1 MKIELKQMKLKY
13 YLILVFVLVYS
24 SNLNAQNTLDKIT
37 GLSSTSASVAY
48 SLRQLSTS
56 YTGPLVRIK
65 VVNSFYDVY
74 PDASTTKFSLSSKI
88 SAAIGTY
95 DAAVATAGSNALS
108 TIITG
113 STDATVAIWYDQS
126 GNGVHVLRSDPN
138 AKIITAGSINTI
150 FGQPTIYFSGSN
162 SSLGSSN
169 TVDYSALSQA
179 TVNAVAQNIATT
191 SGFAG
196 IIGTGATPI
205 TYPGYNTAYSS
216 SSGYG
221 SDGHNGF
228 YSTSV
233 TSTDIKIVTNIF
245 INNTTNLSKIYV
257 NKELKTNVAG
267 TSSTNAVYN
276 TPGSKIFIG
285 VSRSIGSTS
294 RFIGNIS
301 EAIIFPSQLSDEVR
315 NPLETNQ
322 TQTYLGPSVT
332 ITSSASGAV
341 CAGTSVTFTATTYNF
356 SNPYYQWYANGTP
369 ISGATSATYST
380 TSLVNG
386 DQVNVKVNEGPFGG
400 AATSNGLL
408 LNLDA
413 TNPSSYSGSGTTWNN
428 LVTGNEV
435 TNFTIQ
441 SGGTYSTDNG
451 GVIRFGNSIIG
462 AGASSSTGFSNLSAY
477 TVEVWVKPAGTM
489 GDYDPSVV
497 GNTNYTPCF
506 FAEKSSGSKVNMVL
520 AYNARGLTSGTAN
533 NSYRYEAAINSGG
546 WKPHQIATNYSSDL
560 NNWVQIISTYDGSKL
575 TIYRNGVSLGSSAA
589 LGISSLRTPSTGY
602 WIAHRWD
609 MNDGVYGDYSK
620 VMMYDRALT
629 SSEIMENYYAFN
641 TRFVGAVGTGISSSS
656 ITTTVNPVPSI
667 PVITVNGDRCINKTS
682 LTTPLGLNSYAW
694 YKDDVIISGNTT
706 NTLTPNASGDYKVVV
721 SNGTCSNT
729 SVVTTIYTCGRTAIG
744 KMLALTNAV
753 SLISSEGGANFGTA
767 TDDLGRIAN
776 TTGLTTTV
784 GTIDGSTAVLGGVIS
799 STNGI
804 ASSVGVIYST
814 DLNFGTYSTATIQ
827 TNVAAG
833 TYTSTISGLSSSTS
847 YYAKSFIVNKAGTS
861 YGTVISFT
869 TPTVVPTKVAV
880 TRASVGRTYG
890 AIFTTQP
897 QVTIQ
902 TASGSTVTNSSETV
916 TASISSGGAL
926 IGTKSVNAVNG
937 VATFTNLGLKG
948 MNGIAYTITYTVS
961 GLTTATESVT
971 PTGSWSLG
979 NTGPGGGK
987 IFYVNTS
994 GFACGPTLSETCYYL
1009 EVAPALA
1016 NSAKDWSV
1024 SANRTS
1030 SAGASGTVIG
1040 SGYQNTMAIINQG
1053 NSNSA
1058 AAYAQEYRGGSLSD
1072 WYLGTRLELYQIYV
1086 NRATIFTGTEVINTE
1101 FPGEYWTSTEANAS
1115 QAYSYRIYDNQ
1126 GPWPNSKT
1134 SNSVRPIRSF

>member
-1 MKIELKQMKLKY
+1 MKKLFT
-13 YLILVFVLVYS
+13 ILFLFIACIS
-24 SNLNAQNTLDKIT
+24 NAQTVSI
-37 GLSSTSASVAY
+37 SS
-48 SLRQLSTS
+48 
-56 YTGPLVRIK
+56 
-65 VVNSFYDVY
+65 
-74 PDASTTKFSLSSKI
+74 
-88 SAAIGTY
+88 SAAP
-95 DAAVATAGSNALS
+95 S
-108 TIITG
+108 
-113 STDATVAIWYDQS
+113 
-126 GNGVHVLRSDPN
+126 
-138 AKIITAGSINTI
+138 NTI
-150 FGQPTIYFSGSN
+150 CSG
-162 SSLGSSN
+162 
-169 TVDYSALSQA
+169 
-179 TVNAVAQNIATT
+179 
-191 SGFAG
+191 
-196 IIGTGATPI
+196 
-205 TYPGYNTAYSS
+205 
-216 SSGYG
+216 
-221 SDGHNGF
+221 
-228 YSTSV
+228 
-233 TSTDIKIVTNIF
+233 TN
-245 INNTTNLSKIYV
+245 
-257 NKELKTNVAG
+257 
-267 TSSTNAVYN
+267 
-276 TPGSKIFIG
+276 
-285 VSRSIGSTS
+285 
-294 RFIGNIS
+294 
-301 EAIIFPSQLSDEVR
+301 
-315 NPLETNQ
+315 
-322 TQTYLGPSVT
+322 
-332 ITSSASGAV
+332 
-341 CAGTSVTFTATTYNF
+341 VTFTANATGFT
-356 SNPYYQWYANGTP
+356 NPYYQWYKNSVAIG
-369 ISGATSATYST
+369 GATSATFSSA
-380 TSLVNG
+380 SLVNG

-400 AATSNGLL
+400 AVTSNGLL

-428 LVTGNEV
+428 LVTGNAV
-435 TNFTIQ
+435 PSFSIT
-441 SGGTYSTDNG
+441 SGTYVNSNG
-451 GVIRFGNSIIG
+451 GVIRFP
-462 AGASSSTGFSNLSAY
+462 STGGFAESTTGFANLTAY
-477 TVEVWVKPAGTM
+477 TVEVWVKSAGTN
-489 GDYDPSVV
+489 GVYNPELNSNYAPSL
-497 GNTNYTPCF
+497 F
-506 FAEKSSGSKVNMVL
+506 SEKVSGGTVNMVL
-520 AYNARGLTSGTAN
+520 AYNARAWSGVAN
-533 NSYRYEAAINSGG
+533 NSYRYTAAMGG
-546 WKPHQIATNYSSDL
+546 WQTVESTTNYGSDL
-560 NNWVQIISTYDGSKL
+560 NNWVQIVATYNGSVLKL
-575 TIYRNGVSLGSSAA
+575 YRNGVELGSKTANINLRA
-589 LGISSLRTPSTGY
+589 SSVGY
-602 WIAHRWD
+602 YVAHRWD
-609 MNDGVYGDYSK
+609 MIDGVYGDYSK
-620 VMMYDRALT
+620 VMMYNKALT
-629 SSEIMENYYAFN
+629 STEVSANYSAFN
-641 TRFVGAVGTGISSSS
+641 ARFVDNGVSSSA
-656 ITTTVNPVPSI
+656 ITTTVNASPAVPVL
-667 PVITVNGDRCINKTS
+667 TVLGDGCINKSS
-682 LTTPLGLNSYAW
+682 LTTTSGLTSYVW
-694 YKDDVIISGNTT
+694 YKDNINISGITT
-706 NTLTPNASGDYKVVV
+706 NTLTPNASGDYKVMV

-729 SVVTTIYTCGRTAIG
+729 SSATTIYTCGRTAIG

-847 YYAKSFIVNKAGTS
+847 YYAKSFIINNAGTS

-890 AIFTTQP
+890 ALFTTQP

-948 MNGIAYTITYTVS
+948 MNGTAYTITYTVT

-979 NTGPGGGK
+979 DTGPGGGK

-1009 EVAPALA
+1009 EVAPIGA
-1016 NSAKDWSV
+1016 NTTKDWAV

>member
-1 MKIELKQMKLKY
+1 MKKLFT
-13 YLILVFVLVYS
+13 ILFLFIACIS
-24 SNLNAQNTLDKIT
+24 NAQTVSI
-37 GLSSTSASVAY
+37 SS
-48 SLRQLSTS
+48 
-56 YTGPLVRIK
+56 
-65 VVNSFYDVY
+65 
-74 PDASTTKFSLSSKI
+74 
-88 SAAIGTY
+88 SAAP
-95 DAAVATAGSNALS
+95 S
-108 TIITG
+108 
-113 STDATVAIWYDQS
+113 
-126 GNGVHVLRSDPN
+126 
-138 AKIITAGSINTI
+138 NTI
-150 FGQPTIYFSGSN
+150 CSG
-162 SSLGSSN
+162 
-169 TVDYSALSQA
+169 
-179 TVNAVAQNIATT
+179 
-191 SGFAG
+191 
-196 IIGTGATPI
+196 
-205 TYPGYNTAYSS
+205 
-216 SSGYG
+216 
-221 SDGHNGF
+221 
-228 YSTSV
+228 
-233 TSTDIKIVTNIF
+233 TN
-245 INNTTNLSKIYV
+245 
-257 NKELKTNVAG
+257 
-267 TSSTNAVYN
+267 
-276 TPGSKIFIG
+276 
-285 VSRSIGSTS
+285 
-294 RFIGNIS
+294 
-301 EAIIFPSQLSDEVR
+301 
-315 NPLETNQ
+315 
-322 TQTYLGPSVT
+322 
-332 ITSSASGAV
+332 
-341 CAGTSVTFTATTYNF
+341 VTFTANATGFT
-356 SNPYYQWYANGTP
+356 NPYYQWYKNSVAIG
-369 ISGATSATYST
+369 GATSATFSSA
-380 TSLVNG
+380 SLVNG

-400 AATSNGLL
+400 AVTSNGLL

-428 LVTGNEV
+428 LVTGNAV
-435 TNFTIQ
+435 PSFSIT
-441 SGGTYSTDNG
+441 SGTYVNSNG
-451 GVIRFGNSIIG
+451 GVIRFP
-462 AGASSSTGFSNLSAY
+462 STGGFAESTTGFANLTAY
-477 TVEVWVKPAGTM
+477 TVEVWVKSAGTN
-489 GDYDPSVV
+489 GVYNPELNSNYAPSL
-497 GNTNYTPCF
+497 F
-506 FAEKSSGSKVNMVL
+506 SEKVSGGTVNMVL
-520 AYNARGLTSGTAN
+520 AYNARAWSGVAN
-533 NSYRYEAAINSGG
+533 NSYRYTAAMGG
-546 WKPHQIATNYSSDL
+546 WQTVESTTNYGSDL
-560 NNWVQIISTYDGSKL
+560 NNWVQIVATYNGSVLKL
-575 TIYRNGVSLGSSAA
+575 YRNGVELGSKTANINLRA
-589 LGISSLRTPSTGY
+589 SSVGY
-602 WIAHRWD
+602 YVAHRWD
-609 MNDGVYGDYSK
+609 MIDGVYGDYSK
-620 VMMYDRALT
+620 VMMYNKALT
-629 SSEIMENYYAFN
+629 STEVSANYSAFN
-641 TRFVGAVGTGISSSS
+641 ARFVDNGVSSSA
-656 ITTTVNPVPSI
+656 ITTTVNASPAVPVL
-667 PVITVNGDRCINKTS
+667 TVLGDGCINKSS
-682 LTTPLGLNSYAW
+682 LTTTSGLTSYVW
-694 YKDDVIISGNTT
+694 YKDNINISGITT
-706 NTLTPNASGDYKVVV
+706 NTLTPNASGDYKVMV

-729 SVVTTIYTCGRTAIG
+729 SSATTIYTCGRTAIG

-847 YYAKSFIVNKAGTS
+847 YYAKSFIINKAGTS

-948 MNGIAYTITYTVS
+948 MNGTAYTITYTVS

-979 NTGPGGGK
+979 DTGPGGGK

-1009 EVAPALA
+1009 EVAPIGA
-1016 NSAKDWSV
+1016 NTTKDWAV

>member
-1 MKIELKQMKLKY
+1 MKKLFT
-13 YLILVFVLVYS
+13 ILFLFIACIS
-24 SNLNAQNTLDKIT
+24 NAQTVSI
-37 GLSSTSASVAY
+37 SS
-48 SLRQLSTS
+48 
-56 YTGPLVRIK
+56 
-65 VVNSFYDVY
+65 
-74 PDASTTKFSLSSKI
+74 
-88 SAAIGTY
+88 SAAP
-95 DAAVATAGSNALS
+95 S
-108 TIITG
+108 
-113 STDATVAIWYDQS
+113 
-126 GNGVHVLRSDPN
+126 
-138 AKIITAGSINTI
+138 NTI
-150 FGQPTIYFSGSN
+150 CSG
-162 SSLGSSN
+162 
-169 TVDYSALSQA
+169 
-179 TVNAVAQNIATT
+179 
-191 SGFAG
+191 
-196 IIGTGATPI
+196 
-205 TYPGYNTAYSS
+205 
-216 SSGYG
+216 
-221 SDGHNGF
+221 
-228 YSTSV
+228 
-233 TSTDIKIVTNIF
+233 TN
-245 INNTTNLSKIYV
+245 
-257 NKELKTNVAG
+257 
-267 TSSTNAVYN
+267 
-276 TPGSKIFIG
+276 
-285 VSRSIGSTS
+285 
-294 RFIGNIS
+294 
-301 EAIIFPSQLSDEVR
+301 
-315 NPLETNQ
+315 
-322 TQTYLGPSVT
+322 
-332 ITSSASGAV
+332 
-341 CAGTSVTFTATTYNF
+341 VTFTANATGFT
-356 SNPYYQWYANGTP
+356 NPYYQWYKNSVAIG
-369 ISGATSATYST
+369 GATSATFSSA
-380 TSLVNG
+380 SLVNG

-400 AATSNGLL
+400 AVTSNGLL

-428 LVTGNEV
+428 LVTGNAV
-435 TNFTIQ
+435 PSFSIT
-441 SGGTYSTDNG
+441 SGTYVNSNG
-451 GVIRFGNSIIG
+451 GVIRFP
-462 AGASSSTGFSNLSAY
+462 STGGFAESTTGFANLTAY
-477 TVEVWVKPAGTM
+477 TVEVWVKSAGTN
-489 GDYDPSVV
+489 GVYNPELNSNYAPSL
-497 GNTNYTPCF
+497 F
-506 FAEKSSGSKVNMVL
+506 SEKVSGGTVNMVL
-520 AYNARGLTSGTAN
+520 AYNARAWSGVAN
-533 NSYRYEAAINSGG
+533 NSYRYTAAMGG
-546 WKPHQIATNYSSDL
+546 WQTVESTTNYGSDL
-560 NNWVQIISTYDGSKL
+560 NNWVQIVATYNGSVLKL
-575 TIYRNGVSLGSSAA
+575 YRNGVELGSKTANINLRA
-589 LGISSLRTPSTGY
+589 SSVGY
-602 WIAHRWD
+602 YVAHRWD
-609 MNDGVYGDYSK
+609 MIDGVYGDYSK
-620 VMMYDRALT
+620 VMMYNKALT
-629 SSEIMENYYAFN
+629 STEVSANYSAFN
-641 TRFVGAVGTGISSSS
+641 ARFVDNGVSSSA
-656 ITTTVNPVPSI
+656 ITTTVNASPAVPVL
-667 PVITVNGDRCINKTS
+667 TVLGDGCINKSS
-682 LTTPLGLNSYAW
+682 LTTTSGLTSYVW
-694 YKDDVIISGNTT
+694 YKDNINISGITT
-706 NTLTPNASGDYKVVV
+706 NTLTPNASGDYKVMV

-729 SVVTTIYTCGRTAIG
+729 SSATTIYTCGRTAIG

-784 GTIDGSTAVLGGVIS
+784 GTIDGSTAVIGGVIS

-847 YYAKSFIVNKAGTS
+847 YYAKSFIINKAGTS

-869 TPTVVPTKVAV
+869 TPTVVPAKVAV

-948 MNGIAYTITYTVS
+948 MNGTAYTITYTVS

-979 NTGPGGGK
+979 DTGPGGGK

-1009 EVAPALA
+1009 EVAPIGA
-1016 NSAKDWSV
+1016 NTTKDWAV

>member
-1 MKIELKQMKLKY
+1 MKKLFT
-13 YLILVFVLVYS
+13 ILFLFIACIS
-24 SNLNAQNTLDKIT
+24 NAQTVSI
-37 GLSSTSASVAY
+37 SS
-48 SLRQLSTS
+48 
-56 YTGPLVRIK
+56 
-65 VVNSFYDVY
+65 
-74 PDASTTKFSLSSKI
+74 
-88 SAAIGTY
+88 SAAP
-95 DAAVATAGSNALS
+95 S
-108 TIITG
+108 
-113 STDATVAIWYDQS
+113 
-126 GNGVHVLRSDPN
+126 
-138 AKIITAGSINTI
+138 NTI
-150 FGQPTIYFSGSN
+150 CSG
-162 SSLGSSN
+162 
-169 TVDYSALSQA
+169 
-179 TVNAVAQNIATT
+179 
-191 SGFAG
+191 
-196 IIGTGATPI
+196 
-205 TYPGYNTAYSS
+205 
-216 SSGYG
+216 
-221 SDGHNGF
+221 
-228 YSTSV
+228 
-233 TSTDIKIVTNIF
+233 TN
-245 INNTTNLSKIYV
+245 
-257 NKELKTNVAG
+257 
-267 TSSTNAVYN
+267 
-276 TPGSKIFIG
+276 
-285 VSRSIGSTS
+285 
-294 RFIGNIS
+294 
-301 EAIIFPSQLSDEVR
+301 
-315 NPLETNQ
+315 
-322 TQTYLGPSVT
+322 
-332 ITSSASGAV
+332 
-341 CAGTSVTFTATTYNF
+341 VTFTANATGFT
-356 SNPYYQWYANGTP
+356 NPYYQWYKNSVAIG
-369 ISGATSATYST
+369 GATSATFSSA
-380 TSLVNG
+380 SLVNG

-400 AATSNGLL
+400 AVTSNGLL

-428 LVTGNEV
+428 LVTGNAV
-435 TNFTIQ
+435 PSFSIT
-441 SGGTYSTDNG
+441 SGTYVNSNG
-451 GVIRFGNSIIG
+451 GVIRFP
-462 AGASSSTGFSNLSAY
+462 STGGFAESTTGFANLTAY
-477 TVEVWVKPAGTM
+477 TVEVWVKSAGTN
-489 GDYDPSVV
+489 GVYNPELNSNYAPSL
-497 GNTNYTPCF
+497 F
-506 FAEKSSGSKVNMVL
+506 SEKVSGGTVNMVL
-520 AYNARGLTSGTAN
+520 AYNARAWSGVAN
-533 NSYRYEAAINSGG
+533 NSYRYTAAMGG
-546 WKPHQIATNYSSDL
+546 WQTVESTTNYGSDL
-560 NNWVQIISTYDGSKL
+560 NNWVQIVATYNGSVLKL
-575 TIYRNGVSLGSSAA
+575 YRNGVELGSKTANINLRA
-589 LGISSLRTPSTGY
+589 SSVGY
-602 WIAHRWD
+602 YVAHRWD
-609 MNDGVYGDYSK
+609 MIDGVYGDYSK
-620 VMMYDRALT
+620 VMMYNKALT
-629 SSEIMENYYAFN
+629 STEVSANYSAFN
-641 TRFVGAVGTGISSSS
+641 ARFVDNGVSSSA
-656 ITTTVNPVPSI
+656 ITTTVNASPAVPVL
-667 PVITVNGDRCINKTS
+667 TVLGDGCINKSS
-682 LTTPLGLNSYAW
+682 LTTTSGLNPYVW
-694 YKDDVIISGNTT
+694 YKDNVIISGNTT
-706 NTLTPNASGDYKVVV
+706 NTLIPNASGDYKVVV
-721 SNGTCSNT
+721 SDGTCSNT
-729 SVVTTIYTCGRTAIG
+729 SAVTTIYTCGRTAIG

-784 GTIDGSTAVLGGVIS
+784 GTIDGSTAVIGGVIS

-847 YYAKSFIVNKAGTS
+847 YYAKSFIINKAGTS

-948 MNGIAYTITYTVS
+948 MNGTAYTITYTVS

-979 NTGPGGGK
+979 DTGPGGGK

-1009 EVAPALA
+1009 EVAPIGA
-1016 NSAKDWSV
+1016 NTTKDWAV

>member
-1 MKIELKQMKLKY
+1 
-13 YLILVFVLVYS
+13 
-24 SNLNAQNTLDKIT
+24 
-37 GLSSTSASVAY
+37 
-48 SLRQLSTS
+48 
-56 YTGPLVRIK
+56 
-65 VVNSFYDVY
+65 
-74 PDASTTKFSLSSKI
+74 
-88 SAAIGTY
+88 
-95 DAAVATAGSNALS
+95 
-108 TIITG
+108 
-113 STDATVAIWYDQS
+113 
-126 GNGVHVLRSDPN
+126 
-138 AKIITAGSINTI
+138 
-150 FGQPTIYFSGSN
+150 
-162 SSLGSSN
+162 
-169 TVDYSALSQA
+169 
-179 TVNAVAQNIATT
+179 
-191 SGFAG
+191 
-196 IIGTGATPI
+196 
-205 TYPGYNTAYSS
+205 
-216 SSGYG
+216 
-221 SDGHNGF
+221 
-228 YSTSV
+228 
-233 TSTDIKIVTNIF
+233 
-245 INNTTNLSKIYV
+245 
-257 NKELKTNVAG
+257 
-267 TSSTNAVYN
+267 
-276 TPGSKIFIG
+276 
-285 VSRSIGSTS
+285 
-294 RFIGNIS
+294 
-301 EAIIFPSQLSDEVR
+301 
-315 NPLETNQ
+315 
-322 TQTYLGPSVT
+322 
-332 ITSSASGAV
+332 
-341 CAGTSVTFTATTYNF
+341 
-356 SNPYYQWYANGTP
+356 
-369 ISGATSATYST
+369 
-380 TSLVNG
+380 
-386 DQVNVKVNEGPFGG
+386 
-400 AATSNGLL
+400 
-408 LNLDA
+408 
-413 TNPSSYSGSGTTWNN
+413 
-428 LVTGNEV
+428 
-435 TNFTIQ
+435 
-441 SGGTYSTDNG
+441 
-451 GVIRFGNSIIG
+451 
-462 AGASSSTGFSNLSAY
+462 
-477 TVEVWVKPAGTM
+477 
-489 GDYDPSVV
+489 
-497 GNTNYTPCF
+497 
-506 FAEKSSGSKVNMVL
+506 MVL
-520 AYNARGLTSGTAN
+520 AYNARAWSGVAN
-533 NSYRYEAAINSGG
+533 NSYRYTAAMGG
-546 WKPHQIATNYSSDL
+546 WQTVESTTNYGSDL
-560 NNWVQIISTYDGSKL
+560 NNWVQIVATYNGSVLKL
-575 TIYRNGVSLGSSAA
+575 YRNGVELGSKTANINLRA
-589 LGISSLRTPSTGY
+589 SSVGY
-602 WIAHRWD
+602 YVAHRWD
-609 MNDGVYGDYSK
+609 MIDGVYGDYSK
-620 VMMYDRALT
+620 VMMYNKALT
-629 SSEIMENYYAFN
+629 STEVSANYSAFN
-641 TRFVGAVGTGISSSS
+641 ARFVDNGVSSSA
-656 ITTTVNPVPSI
+656 ITTTVNASPAVPVL
-667 PVITVNGDRCINKTS
+667 TVLGDGCINKSS
-682 LTTPLGLNSYAW
+682 LTTTSGLTSYVW
-694 YKDDVIISGNTT
+694 YKDNINISGITT
-706 NTLTPNASGDYKVVV
+706 NTLTPNASGDYKVMV

-729 SVVTTIYTCGRTAIG
+729 SSATTIYTCGRTAIG

-847 YYAKSFIVNKAGTS
+847 YYAKSFIINNAGTS

-902 TASGSTVTNSSETV
+902 TASGNTVTNSSETV

-948 MNGIAYTITYTVS
+948 MNGTAYTITYTVS

-979 NTGPGGGK
+979 DTGPGGGK

-1009 EVAPALA
+1009 EVAPIGA
-1016 NSAKDWSV
+1016 NTTKDWAV

>member
-1 MKIELKQMKLKY
+1 MKKLFT
-13 YLILVFVLVYS
+13 LLFLLNAFYS
-24 SNLNAQNTLDKIT
+24 NAQNTLNK
-37 GLSSTSASVAY
+37 LNLTSATPASVAY
-48 SLRQLSTS
+48 SLRLLSNS

-65 VVNSFYDVY
+65 VENSFYDVY
-74 PDASTTKFSLSSKI
+74 PDESTTKFSLSSKI
-88 SAAIGTY
+88 SATIGTY
-95 DAAVATAGSNALS
+95 NAGIAAASTYALS
-108 TIITG
+108 TIITAG
-113 STDATVAIWYDQS
+113 TTNATVAIWYDQS
-126 GNGVHVLRSDPN
+126 GNNKHAASFNNTPGARIIISGSIKRLGLYGNPTIDFTDNLSLLRS
-138 AKIITAGSINTI
+138 
-150 FGQPTIYFSGSN
+150 
-162 SSLGSSN
+162 SSVNYSSQ
-169 TVDYSALSQA
+169 TGA
-179 TVNAVAQNIATT
+179 TVNAIAQNISTA
-191 SGFAG
+191 SLGG
-196 IIGTGATPI
+196 IIGTGNTSYAG
-205 TYPGYNTAYSS
+205 PGYNISYVSS
-216 SSGYG
+216 LGYI
-221 SDGHNGF
+221 SDGDGG
-228 YSTSV
+228 YYESGV
-233 TSTDIKIVTNIF
+233 ISTDPKLITSIF
-245 INNTTNLSKIYV
+245 NDKNRNVSKIYV
-257 NKELKTNVAG
+257 NSVLKTDIAG
-267 TSSTNAVYN
+267 PA
-276 TPGSKIFIG
+276 SKYPLSNYSNSVICIG
-285 VSRSIGSTS
+285 VARESNTTAV
-294 RFIGNIS
+294 FKGNIS
-301 EAIIFPSQLSDEVR
+301 EAIIFPKELTAGEQSL
-315 NPLETNQ
+315 LETNQ
-322 TQTYLGPSVT
+322 NAFYFSGSVS
-332 ITSSASGAV
+332 ISSSASGAI
-341 CAGTSVTFTATTYNF
+341 CPGTNVTFTSDISNF
-356 SNPYYQWYANGTP
+356 TNTPSFQWYKNNVILSGETSATFSTTALNNNDVIKVIAG
-369 ISGATSATYST
+369 GATSNELIATT
-380 TSLVNG
+380 T
-386 DQVNVKVNEGPFGG
+386 
-400 AATSNGLL
+400 
-408 LNLDA
+408 
-413 TNPSSYSGSGTTWNN
+413 
-428 LVTGNEV
+428 
-435 TNFTIQ
+435 
-441 SGGTYSTDNG
+441 
-451 GVIRFGNSIIG
+451 
-462 AGASSSTGFSNLSAY
+462 AG
-477 TVEVWVKPAGTM
+477 
-489 GDYDPSVV
+489 PSV
-497 GNTNYTPCF
+497 
-506 FAEKSSGSKVNMVL
+506 SVL
-520 AYNARGLTSGTAN
+520 G
-533 NSYRYEAAINSGG
+533 
-546 WKPHQIATNYSSDL
+546 
-560 NNWVQIISTYDGSKL
+560 DG
-575 TIYRNGVSLGSSAA
+575 
-589 LGISSLRTPSTGY
+589 
-602 WIAHRWD
+602 
-609 MNDGVYGDYSK
+609 
-620 VMMYDRALT
+620 
-629 SSEIMENYYAFN
+629 
-641 TRFVGAVGTGISSSS
+641 
-656 ITTTVNPVPSI
+656 
-667 PVITVNGDRCINKTS
+667 CINKTT
-682 LTTPLGLNSYAW
+682 LTTPTGATAYSW
-694 YKDDVIISGNTT
+694 YKDNVAISNTNSST
-706 NTLTPNASGDYKVVV
+706 YTPTTAGDYKVQVT
-721 SNGTCSNT
+721 NGSCATQST
-729 SVVTTIYTCGRTAIG
+729 ATTISTCGVTADG

-753 SLISSEGGANFGTA
+753 SLLSTEGGANFGTA
-767 TDDLGRIAN
+767 IDDLGRITN

-1009 EVAPALA
+1009 EVAPFGA
-1016 NSAKDWSV
+1016 NTSKDWAV
-1024 SANRTS
+1024 SANQTS

>member
-1 MKIELKQMKLKY
+1 MKKLFT
-13 YLILVFVLVYS
+13 ILFLFIACIS
-24 SNLNAQNTLDKIT
+24 NAQTVSI
-37 GLSSTSASVAY
+37 SS
-48 SLRQLSTS
+48 
-56 YTGPLVRIK
+56 
-65 VVNSFYDVY
+65 
-74 PDASTTKFSLSSKI
+74 
-88 SAAIGTY
+88 SAAP
-95 DAAVATAGSNALS
+95 S
-108 TIITG
+108 
-113 STDATVAIWYDQS
+113 
-126 GNGVHVLRSDPN
+126 
-138 AKIITAGSINTI
+138 NTI
-150 FGQPTIYFSGSN
+150 CSG
-162 SSLGSSN
+162 
-169 TVDYSALSQA
+169 
-179 TVNAVAQNIATT
+179 
-191 SGFAG
+191 
-196 IIGTGATPI
+196 
-205 TYPGYNTAYSS
+205 
-216 SSGYG
+216 
-221 SDGHNGF
+221 
-228 YSTSV
+228 
-233 TSTDIKIVTNIF
+233 TN
-245 INNTTNLSKIYV
+245 
-257 NKELKTNVAG
+257 
-267 TSSTNAVYN
+267 
-276 TPGSKIFIG
+276 
-285 VSRSIGSTS
+285 
-294 RFIGNIS
+294 
-301 EAIIFPSQLSDEVR
+301 
-315 NPLETNQ
+315 
-322 TQTYLGPSVT
+322 
-332 ITSSASGAV
+332 
-341 CAGTSVTFTATTYNF
+341 VTFTANATGFT
-356 SNPYYQWYANGTP
+356 NPYYQWYKNSVAIG
-369 ISGATSATYST
+369 GATSATFSSA
-380 TSLVNG
+380 SLVNG

-400 AATSNGLL
+400 AVTSNGLL

-428 LVTGNEV
+428 LVTGNAV
-435 TNFTIQ
+435 PSFSIT
-441 SGGTYSTDNG
+441 SGTYVNSNG
-451 GVIRFGNSIIG
+451 GVIRFP
-462 AGASSSTGFSNLSAY
+462 STGGFAESTTGFANLTAY
-477 TVEVWVKPAGTM
+477 TVEVWVKSAGTN
-489 GDYDPSVV
+489 GVYNPELNSNYAPSL
-497 GNTNYTPCF
+497 F
-506 FAEKSSGSKVNMVL
+506 SEKVSGGTVNMVL
-520 AYNARGLTSGTAN
+520 AYNARAWSGVAN
-533 NSYRYEAAINSGG
+533 NSYRYTAAMGG
-546 WKPHQIATNYSSDL
+546 WQTVESTTNYGSDL
-560 NNWVQIISTYDGSKL
+560 NNWVQIVATYNGSVLKL
-575 TIYRNGVSLGSSAA
+575 YRNGVELGSKTANINLRA
-589 LGISSLRTPSTGY
+589 SSVGY
-602 WIAHRWD
+602 YVAHRWD
-609 MNDGVYGDYSK
+609 MIDGVYGDYSK
-620 VMMYDRALT
+620 VMMYNKALT
-629 SSEIMENYYAFN
+629 STEVSANYSAFN
-641 TRFVGAVGTGISSSS
+641 ARFVDNGVSSSA
-656 ITTTVNPVPSI
+656 ITTTVNASPAVPVL
-667 PVITVNGDRCINKTS
+667 TVLGDGCINKSS
-682 LTTPLGLNSYAW
+682 LTTTSGLTSYVW
-694 YKDDVIISGNTT
+694 YKDNINISGITT
-706 NTLTPNASGDYKVVV
+706 NTLTPNASGDYKVMV

-729 SVVTTIYTCGRTAIG
+729 SSATTIYTCGRTAIG

-847 YYAKSFIVNKAGTS
+847 YYAKSFIINKAGTS

-869 TPTVVPTKVAV
+869 TPTVVPAKVAV

-948 MNGIAYTITYTVS
+948 MNGTAYTITYTVS

-979 NTGPGGGK
+979 DTGPGGGK

-1009 EVAPALA
+1009 EVAPIGA
-1016 NSAKDWSV
+1016 NTTKDWAV

>member
-1 MKIELKQMKLKY
+1 MKKLFT
-13 YLILVFVLVYS
+13 ILFLFIACIS
-24 SNLNAQNTLDKIT
+24 NAQTVSI
-37 GLSSTSASVAY
+37 SS
-48 SLRQLSTS
+48 
-56 YTGPLVRIK
+56 
-65 VVNSFYDVY
+65 
-74 PDASTTKFSLSSKI
+74 
-88 SAAIGTY
+88 SAAP
-95 DAAVATAGSNALS
+95 S
-108 TIITG
+108 
-113 STDATVAIWYDQS
+113 
-126 GNGVHVLRSDPN
+126 
-138 AKIITAGSINTI
+138 NTI
-150 FGQPTIYFSGSN
+150 CSG
-162 SSLGSSN
+162 
-169 TVDYSALSQA
+169 
-179 TVNAVAQNIATT
+179 
-191 SGFAG
+191 
-196 IIGTGATPI
+196 
-205 TYPGYNTAYSS
+205 
-216 SSGYG
+216 
-221 SDGHNGF
+221 
-228 YSTSV
+228 
-233 TSTDIKIVTNIF
+233 TN
-245 INNTTNLSKIYV
+245 
-257 NKELKTNVAG
+257 
-267 TSSTNAVYN
+267 
-276 TPGSKIFIG
+276 
-285 VSRSIGSTS
+285 
-294 RFIGNIS
+294 
-301 EAIIFPSQLSDEVR
+301 
-315 NPLETNQ
+315 
-322 TQTYLGPSVT
+322 
-332 ITSSASGAV
+332 
-341 CAGTSVTFTATTYNF
+341 VTFTANATGFT
-356 SNPYYQWYANGTP
+356 NPYYQWYKNSVAIG
-369 ISGATSATYST
+369 GATSATFSSA
-380 TSLVNG
+380 SLVNG

-400 AATSNGLL
+400 AVTSNGLL

-428 LVTGNEV
+428 LVTGNAV
-435 TNFTIQ
+435 PSFSIT
-441 SGGTYSTDNG
+441 SGTYVNSNG
-451 GVIRFGNSIIG
+451 GVIRFP
-462 AGASSSTGFSNLSAY
+462 STGGFAESTTGFANLTAY
-477 TVEVWVKPAGTM
+477 TVEVWVKSAGTN
-489 GDYDPSVV
+489 GVYNPELNSNYAPSL
-497 GNTNYTPCF
+497 F
-506 FAEKSSGSKVNMVL
+506 SEKVSGGTVNMVL
-520 AYNARGLTSGTAN
+520 AYNARAWSGVAN
-533 NSYRYEAAINSGG
+533 NSYRYTAAMGG
-546 WKPHQIATNYSSDL
+546 WQTVESTTNYGSDL
-560 NNWVQIISTYDGSKL
+560 NNWVQIVATYNGSVLKL
-575 TIYRNGVSLGSSAA
+575 YRNGVELGSKTANINLRA
-589 LGISSLRTPSTGY
+589 SSVGY
-602 WIAHRWD
+602 YVAHRWD
-609 MNDGVYGDYSK
+609 MIDGVYGDYSK
-620 VMMYDRALT
+620 VMMYNKALT
-629 SSEIMENYYAFN
+629 STEVSANYSAFN
-641 TRFVGAVGTGISSSS
+641 ARFVDNGVSSSA
-656 ITTTVNPVPSI
+656 ITTTVNASPAVPVL
-667 PVITVNGDRCINKTS
+667 TVLGDGCINKSS
-682 LTTPLGLNSYAW
+682 LTTTSGLTSYVW
-694 YKDDVIISGNTT
+694 YKDNINISGITT
-706 NTLTPNASGDYKVVV
+706 NTLTPNASGDYKVMV

-729 SVVTTIYTCGRTAIG
+729 SSATTIYTCGRTAIG

-784 GTIDGSTAVLGGVIS
+784 GTIDGSTAVIGGVIS

-847 YYAKSFIVNKAGTS
+847 YYAKSFIINKAGTS

-948 MNGIAYTITYTVS
+948 MNGTAYTITYTVS

-979 NTGPGGGK
+979 DTGPGGGK

-1009 EVAPALA
+1009 EVAPIGA
-1016 NSAKDWSV
+1016 NTTKDWAV

>member
-1 MKIELKQMKLKY
+1 MKKLFT
-13 YLILVFVLVYS
+13 LLFLLNAFYS
-24 SNLNAQNTLDKIT
+24 NAQNTLNK
-37 GLSSTSASVAY
+37 LNLTSATPASVAY
-48 SLRQLSTS
+48 SLRLLSNS

-65 VVNSFYDVY
+65 VENSFYDVY
-74 PDASTTKFSLSSKI
+74 PDESTTKFSLSSKI
-88 SAAIGTY
+88 SATIGTY
-95 DAAVATAGSNALS
+95 NAGIAAASTYALS
-108 TIITG
+108 TIITAG
-113 STDATVAIWYDQS
+113 TTNATVAIWYDQS
-126 GNGVHVLRSDPN
+126 GNNKHAASYNSTPGARIIISGSIKRLGLYGNPTIDFTGNLSLLRS
-138 AKIITAGSINTI
+138 
-150 FGQPTIYFSGSN
+150 
-162 SSLGSSN
+162 SSVN
-169 TVDYSALSQA
+169 YYSQTGA
-179 TVNAVAQNIATT
+179 TVNAIAQNISTA
-191 SGFAG
+191 SLGG
-196 IIGTGATPI
+196 IIGTGNTSWPG
-205 TYPGYNTAYSS
+205 PGYNISYYSS
-216 SSGYG
+216 SLGYI
-221 SDGHNGF
+221 SDGDGG
-228 YSTSV
+228 YYASGV
-233 TSTDIKIVTNIF
+233 ISTDPKLITSIF
-245 INNTTNLSKIYV
+245 NDKTKNVSKIYV
-257 NKELKTNVAG
+257 NSVLTTDIAG
-267 TSSTNAVYN
+267 SASKYPLYN
-276 TPGSKIFIG
+276 YDGSVICIG
-285 VSRSIGSTS
+285 VARADNTTAV
-294 RFIGNIS
+294 FKGNIS
-301 EAIIFPSQLSDEVR
+301 EAIIFPKVLTAGEQSL
-315 NPLETNQ
+315 LETNQ
-322 TQTYLGPSVT
+322 NAFYFSGSVS
-332 ITSSASGAV
+332 ISSSASGAI
-341 CAGTSVTFTATTYNF
+341 CPGTNVTFTSDISNF
-356 SNPYYQWYANGTP
+356 TNTPSFQWYKNNV
-369 ISGATSATYST
+369 ILSGETSATYST
-380 TSLVNG
+380 TALNNNDVI
-386 DQVNVKVNEGPFGG
+386 KVIAGG
-400 AATSNGLL
+400 ATSNELI
-408 LNLDA
+408 A
-413 TNPSSYSGSGTTWNN
+413 TTT
-428 LVTGNEV
+428 
-435 TNFTIQ
+435 
-441 SGGTYSTDNG
+441 
-451 GVIRFGNSIIG
+451 
-462 AGASSSTGFSNLSAY
+462 AG
-477 TVEVWVKPAGTM
+477 
-489 GDYDPSVV
+489 PSV
-497 GNTNYTPCF
+497 
-506 FAEKSSGSKVNMVL
+506 SVL
-520 AYNARGLTSGTAN
+520 G
-533 NSYRYEAAINSGG
+533 
-546 WKPHQIATNYSSDL
+546 
-560 NNWVQIISTYDGSKL
+560 DG
-575 TIYRNGVSLGSSAA
+575 
-589 LGISSLRTPSTGY
+589 
-602 WIAHRWD
+602 
-609 MNDGVYGDYSK
+609 
-620 VMMYDRALT
+620 
-629 SSEIMENYYAFN
+629 
-641 TRFVGAVGTGISSSS
+641 
-656 ITTTVNPVPSI
+656 
-667 PVITVNGDRCINKTS
+667 CINKTT
-682 LTTPLGLNSYAW
+682 LTTPTGATAYSW
-694 YKDDVIISGNTT
+694 YKDNVAISNTNSST
-706 NTLTPNASGDYKVVV
+706 YTPTTAGDYKVQVT
-721 SNGTCSNT
+721 NGSCATQST
-729 SVVTTIYTCGRTAIG
+729 ATTISTCGVTADG

-753 SLISSEGGANFGTA
+753 SLLSTEGGANFGTA
-767 TDDLGRIAN
+767 IDDLGRITN

-847 YYAKSFIVNKAGTS
+847 YYAKSFIINKAGTS
-861 YGTVISFT
+861 YGAVISFT

-948 MNGIAYTITYTVS
+948 MNGTAYTITYTVS

>member
-1 MKIELKQMKLKY
+1 MKKLFT
-13 YLILVFVLVYS
+13 ILFLFIACIS
-24 SNLNAQNTLDKIT
+24 NAQTVSI
-37 GLSSTSASVAY
+37 SS
-48 SLRQLSTS
+48 
-56 YTGPLVRIK
+56 
-65 VVNSFYDVY
+65 
-74 PDASTTKFSLSSKI
+74 
-88 SAAIGTY
+88 SAAP
-95 DAAVATAGSNALS
+95 S
-108 TIITG
+108 
-113 STDATVAIWYDQS
+113 
-126 GNGVHVLRSDPN
+126 
-138 AKIITAGSINTI
+138 NTI
-150 FGQPTIYFSGSN
+150 CSG
-162 SSLGSSN
+162 
-169 TVDYSALSQA
+169 
-179 TVNAVAQNIATT
+179 
-191 SGFAG
+191 
-196 IIGTGATPI
+196 
-205 TYPGYNTAYSS
+205 
-216 SSGYG
+216 
-221 SDGHNGF
+221 
-228 YSTSV
+228 
-233 TSTDIKIVTNIF
+233 TN
-245 INNTTNLSKIYV
+245 
-257 NKELKTNVAG
+257 
-267 TSSTNAVYN
+267 
-276 TPGSKIFIG
+276 
-285 VSRSIGSTS
+285 
-294 RFIGNIS
+294 
-301 EAIIFPSQLSDEVR
+301 
-315 NPLETNQ
+315 
-322 TQTYLGPSVT
+322 
-332 ITSSASGAV
+332 
-341 CAGTSVTFTATTYNF
+341 VTFTANATGFT
-356 SNPYYQWYANGTP
+356 NPYYQWYKNSVAIG
-369 ISGATSATYST
+369 GATSATFSSA
-380 TSLVNG
+380 SLVNG

-400 AATSNGLL
+400 AVTSNGLL

-428 LVTGNEV
+428 LVTGNAV
-435 TNFTIQ
+435 PSFSIT
-441 SGGTYSTDNG
+441 SGTYVNSNG
-451 GVIRFGNSIIG
+451 GVIRFP
-462 AGASSSTGFSNLSAY
+462 STGGFAESTTGFANLTAY
-477 TVEVWVKPAGTM
+477 TVEVWVKSAGTN
-489 GDYDPSVV
+489 GVYNPELNSNYAPSL
-497 GNTNYTPCF
+497 F
-506 FAEKSSGSKVNMVL
+506 SEKVSGGTVNMVL
-520 AYNARGLTSGTAN
+520 AYNARAWSGVAN
-533 NSYRYEAAINSGG
+533 NSYRYTAAMGG
-546 WKPHQIATNYSSDL
+546 WQTVESTTNYGSDL
-560 NNWVQIISTYDGSKL
+560 NNWVQIVATYNGSVLKL
-575 TIYRNGVSLGSSAA
+575 YRNGVELGSKTANINLRA
-589 LGISSLRTPSTGY
+589 SSVGY
-602 WIAHRWD
+602 YVAHRWD
-609 MNDGVYGDYSK
+609 MIDGVYGDYSK
-620 VMMYDRALT
+620 VMMYNKALT
-629 SSEIMENYYAFN
+629 STEVSANYSAFN
-641 TRFVGAVGTGISSSS
+641 ARFVDNGVSSSA
-656 ITTTVNPVPSI
+656 ITTTVNASPAVPVL
-667 PVITVNGDRCINKTS
+667 TVLGDGCINKSS
-682 LTTPLGLNSYAW
+682 LTTTSGLTSYVW
-694 YKDDVIISGNTT
+694 YKDNINISGNTT
-706 NTLTPNASGDYKVVV
+706 NTLIPNASGDYKVVV

-729 SVVTTIYTCGRTAIG
+729 SAVTTIYTCGRTAIG

-847 YYAKSFIVNKAGTS
+847 YYAKSFIINKAGTS

-948 MNGIAYTITYTVS
+948 MNGTAYTITYTVS

-979 NTGPGGGK
+979 DTGPGGGK

-1009 EVAPALA
+1009 EVAPIGA
-1016 NSAKDWSV
+1016 NTTKDWAV

>member
-1 MKIELKQMKLKY
+1 MKKLFT
-13 YLILVFVLVYS
+13 LLFLLNAFYS
-24 SNLNAQNTLDKIT
+24 NAQNI
-37 GLSSTSASVAY
+37 STA
-48 SLRQLSTS
+48 
-56 YTGPLVRIK
+56 
-65 VVNSFYDVY
+65 N
-74 PDASTTKFSLSSKI
+74 
-88 SAAIGTY
+88 
-95 DAAVATAGSNALS
+95 
-108 TIITG
+108 
-113 STDATVAIWYDQS
+113 
-126 GNGVHVLRSDPN
+126 
-138 AKIITAGSINTI
+138 
-150 FGQPTIYFSGSN
+150 
-162 SSLGSSN
+162 LG
-169 TVDYSALSQA
+169 
-179 TVNAVAQNIATT
+179 
-191 SGFAG
+191 G
-196 IIGTGATPI
+196 IIGTGNSGWSG
-205 TYPGYNTAYSS
+205 PGYNISYSS
-216 SSGYG
+216 SLGYI
-221 SDGHNGF
+221 SDGDGG
-228 YSTSV
+228 YYESGV
-233 TSTDIKIVTNIF
+233 ISTDPKLITSIF
-245 INNTTNLSKIYV
+245 NDKTKNVSKIYV
-257 NKELKTNVAG
+257 NSVLKTDIAG
-267 TSSTNAVYN
+267 SASKYPLYN
-276 TPGSKIFIG
+276 YGGSVICIG
-285 VSRSIGSTS
+285 VARESNTTVV
-294 RFIGNIS
+294 FKGNIS
-301 EAIIFPSQLSDEVR
+301 EAIIFPKELTAGEQSL
-315 NPLETNQ
+315 LETNQ
-322 TQTYLGPSVT
+322 NAFYFSGSVS
-332 ITSSASGAV
+332 ISSSASGAI
-341 CAGTSVTFTATTYNF
+341 CPGTNVTFTSDISNF
-356 SNPYYQWYANGTP
+356 TNTPSFQWYKNNV
-369 ISGATSATYST
+369 ILSGETSATYST
-380 TSLVNG
+380 TALNNNDVI
-386 DQVNVKVNEGPFGG
+386 KVIAGG
-400 AATSNGLL
+400 ATSNELI
-408 LNLDA
+408 A
-413 TNPSSYSGSGTTWNN
+413 TTT
-428 LVTGNEV
+428 
-435 TNFTIQ
+435 
-441 SGGTYSTDNG
+441 
-451 GVIRFGNSIIG
+451 
-462 AGASSSTGFSNLSAY
+462 AG
-477 TVEVWVKPAGTM
+477 
-489 GDYDPSVV
+489 PSV
-497 GNTNYTPCF
+497 
-506 FAEKSSGSKVNMVL
+506 SVL
-520 AYNARGLTSGTAN
+520 G
-533 NSYRYEAAINSGG
+533 
-546 WKPHQIATNYSSDL
+546 
-560 NNWVQIISTYDGSKL
+560 DG
-575 TIYRNGVSLGSSAA
+575 
-589 LGISSLRTPSTGY
+589 
-602 WIAHRWD
+602 
-609 MNDGVYGDYSK
+609 
-620 VMMYDRALT
+620 
-629 SSEIMENYYAFN
+629 
-641 TRFVGAVGTGISSSS
+641 
-656 ITTTVNPVPSI
+656 
-667 PVITVNGDRCINKTS
+667 CINKTT
-682 LTTPLGLNSYAW
+682 LTTPTGPTAYSW
-694 YKDDVIISGNTT
+694 YKDNVAISNTNSST
-706 NTLTPNASGDYKVVV
+706 YTPTTAGDYKVQVT
-721 SNGTCSNT
+721 NGSCATQST
-729 SVVTTIYTCGRTAIG
+729 ATTISTCGVTADG

-753 SLISSEGGANFGTA
+753 SLLSTEGGANFGTA
-767 TDDLGRIAN
+767 IDDLGRITN